1 MIRLII
7 LSVITFSTVFSLIG
21 CSDDDNAEPPAE
33 LTEFKQTLNVE
44 ELWSVNTGE
53 GVGQLFIKLVPLI
66 VDDKIVVTDRDGNV
80 SAYDLETGEDLWQ
93 ISLNIT
99 VSGGVGGD
107 SGHFVVTGR
116 NGHVVLLDAKG
127 QLVWK
132 VDASSEVLMPA
143 QIAGELIIIRS
154 VDGRISALNMT
165 DGSEKW
171 TYKRD
176 VPALTLRGNSAPIIK
191 KGYIFSGL
199 DNGRLVTLD
208 LLEGHVVF
216 DIAVATPTG
225 RSELERL
232 VDIDGYAQIVNDTL
246 YMGSYQGRV
255 ISLDVRRGQLNWSR
269 KLSTYTGVE
278 YTKSGLFISD
288 DKDSI
293 WALDTKNGATLW
305 KQEKLKAR
313 QITRPV
319 RIEQS
324 IVVGDYEAYLHFL
337 SPFDGHFQ
345 ARIDTDG
352 SGIIVPPIE
361 HNGRL
366 YVITRNGELFA
377 FSLEST
383 VLEEKN

>member
-1 MIRLII
+1 MIRLIT
-7 LSVITFSTVFSLIG
+7 LSLVTFLSAFSLMG

-33 LTEFKQTLNVE
+33 LTEFKQTLNVK
-44 ELWSVNTGE
+44 ELWSVDTGE
-53 GVGQLFIKLVPLI
+53 GVGQLFVKLVPLI

-80 SAYDLETGEDLWQ
+80 SAYDLETGKQHWQ
-93 ISLNIT
+93 ANLDIT
-99 VSGGVGGD
+99 VSGGVGGNN
-107 SGHFVVTGR
+107 SHFVITSR
-116 NGHVVLLDAKG
+116 NGHVVLLDANG
-127 QLVWK
+127 QIIWK

-143 QIAGELIIIRS
+143 QIAGDLIIIRS
-154 VDGRISALNMT
+154 VDGRISALSIT

-216 DIAVATPTG
+216 DIAVASPTG

-232 VDIDGYAQIVNDTL
+232 VDIDGQAKIVNDTL

-269 KLSTYTGVE
+269 KLSTYSGVE
-278 YTKSGLFISD
+278 YSTSGLFVSD

-293 WALDTKNGATLW
+293 WALDIKNGATLW
-305 KQEKLKAR
+305 KQDKLKAR

-319 RIEQS
+319 KIAKS

-366 YVITRNGELFA
+366 YVITRDGELFA
-377 FSLEST
+377 FSLESS
-383 VLEEKN
+383 VLEDKK